1 MEQTTFASL
10 GLVKT
15 LASIEKKGFEEP
27 TPVQAKTI
35 PLLLSGSCDVA
46 AQAQTGTGKTAAF
59 ALPLIES
66 LSPRA
71 GHVQALILAPTREL
85 ALQVCDEFKSLA
97 PDSGLSIA
105 AVYGG
110 QSMVEQLRRL
120 DRGVDIV
127 VGTPGRV
134 MDHMRRGS
142 LNLGKVSFLI
152 LDEADEMLD
161 QGFIEDIEFVLKS
174 VNPERRMLLFSAT
187 LSGRIMQVANTYMKN
202 MQVVRTVSDEIA
214 TKLTDQIYIE
224 VDESDRFEAL
234 CRVVDMAEDFYG
246 LVFCR
251 TKVDCDNVTHKLNS
265 RGYGVDALHGDITQ
279 SQREKILG
287 KMKGRVINIL
297 VATDVAARGIDI
309 SGLSHVINYSLPQNP
324 EAYIHRI
331 GRTGRAGSEGTAITF
346 VSPYE
351 YRKLNFIKR
360 IAGTDIRREELP
372 EIDDIIGAKKD
383 RLKSQVETAIA
394 SQAHLAY
401 LDDAKAVATTVS
413 TLDALAAV
421 LSIAFAEHFDTARYG
436 KIMKKGR
443 SRNDSYRDRDG
454 GRDSGRFERR
464 PREPFVPSSKYSDRP
479 AAAVKS
485 VSDAEKPAAAAEKSS
500 DKPAKK
506 PLSGVRRIIMNAGK
520 EQGMTPHKLS
530 KTIKSAVDIDD
541 ARIGAIS
548 VEDTRTFVSLPA
560 KEAEQLV
567 ATAFT
572 ESPSAPVFEFVQDRP
587 KPAAKSYEKKPYG
600 EKKSYE
606 KKSYGEKSYAKKS
619 FEKKPYGE
627 KSFAKK
633 SYEKKP
639 FGEKTYAKKSIDKK
653 PFGKKS
659 FEKKGDAAKAPKKEK
674 DI

>member
-1 MEQTTFASL
+1 MVLKMEQTTFASL

-360 IAGTDIRREELP
+360 IAGTEIRREELP

-394 SQAHLAY
+394 SKAHIAY
-401 LDDAKAVATTVS
+401 LEDAKAVATTVS
-413 TLDALAAV
+413 TIDALAAV

-436 KIMKKGR
+436 KIMKKER
-443 SRNDSYRDRDG
+443 RPRNDSYRDRDG
-454 GRDSGRFERR
+454 GRDSGRFERK
-464 PREPFVPSSKYSDRP
+464 PRGEFVPSSKYSDRP
-479 AAAVKS
+479 VRAEKSFSEPVKS
-485 VSDAEKPAAAAEKSS
+485 ADAEKSA

-520 EQGMTPHKLS
+520 DQGMTPHKLS

-541 ARIGAIS
+541 SRIGAIS

-587 KPAAKSYEKKPYG
+587 KPAAKSFEKKPYEKKPYG
-600 EKKSYE
+600 EKT
-606 KKSYGEKSYAKKS
+606 YAKKS

-627 KSFAKK
+627 KAYAKK
-633 SYEKKP
+633 SFEKKP
-639 FGEKTYAKKSIDKK
+639 YGEKTYAKKSFDKK
-653 PFGKKS
+653 PFGKKPY
-659 FEKKGDAAKAPKKEK
+659 EKKGDAAKAPKKEK
-674 DI
+674 